1 MMNKAINIIG
11 GLAILWVILH
21 GIWNIGNFEGFSGDL
36 QGVVILHGIWNIGN
50 FEGFS
55 GDLQG
60 VQLFE
65 GIFALT
71 VGIALLSIFLKIRRR

>member
-1 MMNKAINIIG
+1 MSKILNVIG
-11 GLAILWVILH
+11 GLAITWVI
-21 GIWNIGNFEGFSGDL
+21 F
-36 QGVVILHGIWNIGN
+36 HGIWNIGN

-65 GIFALT
+65 GIFALA
-71 VGIALLSIFLKIRRR
+71 VGIGLLAIFLKLRRR